1 MFQIDDRSSIL
12 SKRQNHATFNVIK
25 FPKVIIE
32 SLCFIT
38 HFYINN
44 EKKMTKVQKTAF
56 LVTGSNRGYG
66 EAISRH
72 ILSELSDSTCHV
84 VLHARS
90 GQVQWLESRGVGTK
104 IYS

>member
-1 MFQIDDRSSIL
+1 M
-12 SKRQNHATFNVIK
+12 K
-25 FPKVIIE
+25 KV
-32 SLCFIT
+32 
-38 HFYINN
+38 H
-44 EKKMTKVQKTAF
+44 KTAF

-90 GQVQWLESRGVGTK
+90 GQVQWLESRGRYKKPILNVN
-104 IYS
+104 

>member
-1 MFQIDDRSSIL
+1 
-12 SKRQNHATFNVIK
+12 
-25 FPKVIIE
+25 
-32 SLCFIT
+32 
-38 HFYINN
+38 
-44 EKKMTKVQKTAF
+44 MTKVQKTAF

-90 GQVQWLESRGVGTK
+90 GQVQWLESRGRYKKPIFNVNVRK
-104 IYS
+104 SYMRQF